1 MSNDSGNLP
10 QQTIGAKKSGVIRI
24 GLMNVKTAGA
34 GEGINPAELS
44 GAVQNT
50 LAEYL
55 KMPNVEIVRLEAKLP
70 QAADTEAKEKEC
82 DFVIYATVSHKK
94 GGGGGMFG
102 KVLGTMSE
110 TVSRT
115 AVGSSDIAGQVA
127 KTTIIGAASVSGS
140 VKSKDQITLEIKL
153 TAPGSSAAA
162 PLLAKQFQA
171 KAKSDGEDIVTA
183 VVEQAAQ
190 AVVDAAAAK
199 K

>member
-1 MSNDSGNLP
+1 
-10 QQTIGAKKSGVIRI
+10 
-24 GLMNVKTAGA
+24 
-34 GEGINPAELS
+34 
-44 GAVQNT
+44 
-50 LAEYL
+50 
-55 KMPNVEIVRLEAKLP
+55 
-70 QAADTEAKEKEC
+70 
-82 DFVIYATVSHKK
+82 
-94 GGGGGMFG
+94 MFG

-110 TVSRT
+110 TVSRS
-115 AVGSSDIAGQVA
+115 AVGSSNIAGQVA